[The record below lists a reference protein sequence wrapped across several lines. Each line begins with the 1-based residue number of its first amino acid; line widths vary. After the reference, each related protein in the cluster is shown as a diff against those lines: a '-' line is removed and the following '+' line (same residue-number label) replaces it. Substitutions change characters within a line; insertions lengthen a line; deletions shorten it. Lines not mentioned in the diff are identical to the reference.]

1 MGKPLKPKRI
11 RERPHQYR
19 VMAERLQFHLDRENL
34 PTGAA
39 DLVRTVQKALAEAAK
54 VAEESVTGQRTGDL
68 HDEG

>member
-11 RERPHQYR
+11 RQRAHQYR

-39 DLVRTVQKALAEAAK
+39 DLVRTANKAWPK
-54 VAEESVTGQRTGDL
+54 PPIS
-68 HDEG
+68 